1 MSAGKA
7 DACHPDRPL
16 VVTTN
21 PDCILRQRRSL
32 YEALLQL
39 EQQNAVVI
47 ERDLPYVD
55 LVLSP
60 SACLCIWTEEQLLQA
75 NPLLYGV
82 TDWSIVQHLG
92 DTQLVQVWSESVMVA
107 EL

>member
-7 DACHPDRPL
+7 DPCHPDRPL

-21 PDCILRQRRSL
+21 PDCLLRQRRSL

-39 EQQNAVVI
+39 EQKNAVVI

-60 SACLCIWTEEQLLQA
+60 SACLCIWTEEQMLQA
-75 NPLLYGV
+75 NPMLQGV
-82 TDWSIVQHLG
+82 TDCSVVLICTTHKMQVLHES
-92 DTQLVQVWSESVMVA
+92 LVAVEP
-107 EL
+107 

>member
-1 MSAGKA
+1 MSAGNTG
-7 DACHPDRPL
+7 ACHPDRPL
-16 VVTTN
+16 IMTTN
-21 PDCILRQRRSL
+21 PHCLIRQRRSL

-75 NPLLYGV
+75 SPHAFKGSLTGSMLSTVMKLSRWG
-82 TDWSIVQHLG
+82 SLQSCH
-92 DTQLVQVWSESVMVA
+92 SENC
-107 EL
+107 

>member
-1 MSAGKA
+1 MSAGKSS
-7 DACHPDRPL
+7 ACHPERPL

-21 PDCILRQRRSL
+21 PDCLIRRRRSL
-32 YEALLQL
+32 YEALLHL
-39 EQQNAVVI
+39 ERQNAAVI

-75 NPLLYGV
+75 TPML
-82 TDWSIVQHLG
+82 
-92 DTQLVQVWSESVMVA
+92 
-107 EL
+107 